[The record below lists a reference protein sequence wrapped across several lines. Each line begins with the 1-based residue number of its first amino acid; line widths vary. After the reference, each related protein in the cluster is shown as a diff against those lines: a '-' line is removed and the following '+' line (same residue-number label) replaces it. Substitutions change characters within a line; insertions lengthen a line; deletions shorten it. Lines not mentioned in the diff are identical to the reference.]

1 VALAD
6 RRQRFDA
13 KEESIEKRR
22 HLGNAVRVQHVQCS
36 KDKIDK
42 EVDTKNYAGES
53 RPAQGQDQMVR
64 ISPIERLGIELHKF
78 KLTGPGPDQDAL
90 SRSGLKP
97 RPVSRSNFVADFS

>member
-1 VALAD
+1 MVARAASTSCTWKATTGLH

-22 HLGNAVRVQHVQCS
+22 HLGNAERVQHVQCS

-42 EVDTKNYAGES
+42 EVDAKNYAGES

-78 KLTGPGPDQDAL
+78 KLTGPDPDVVW
-90 SRSGLKP
+90 SSPHK
-97 RPVSRSNFVADFS
+97 